1 MECFPSKV
9 FPALQQ
15 STRYLHNNM
24 IRAHPLQYGHNLLS
38 RTYCKSP
45 FCNISATFFTKR
57 ARSLSKP
64 VCRSSYL
71 QQHDLILPTQHQCL
85 PMIIGNVPAG
95 ATCHVTSTQPISNIL
110 FQSNI
115 GGFLISLVDRV
126 TLGHQGIVSLQ
137 GWVGNVPINNI
148 TVTFIR
154 QTKGGYCLPDAT
166 EDYHSPYTCWKT
178 TKPHWLPISIPF
190 SWCRGKLC
198 ISYCQT
204 TGKHVLKQ
212 LKGWTV
218 SLPIIGLWGK
228 PTTTPIS

>member
-115 GGFLISLVDRV
+115 GGFLWFTCGPGNLGASRNRFLAGMGWKCPYQQHHCHLYQANKGRV
-126 TLGHQGIVSLQ
+126 LFAWCHWGLPFTVYMPKNYKAPLASHSYPFLMVSGQALHIILSNHGEACAQ
-137 GWVGNVPINNI
+137 TAKGVNRFTPNN
-148 TVTFIR
+148 R
-154 QTKGGYCLPDAT
+154 AMG
-166 EDYHSPYTCWKT
+166 
-178 TKPHWLPISIPF
+178 
-190 SWCRGKLC
+190 
-198 ISYCQT
+198 
-204 TGKHVLKQ
+204 
-212 LKGWTV
+212 
-218 SLPIIGLWGK
+218 
-228 PTTTPIS
+228 